1 MLYDTAL
8 IVFLVRCF
16 VGLFG
21 LPLCLLSRVGL
32 GLGLSPYV
40 KKNDNSL
47 LSCRVNWTS
56 DTAVGYVVM
65 IIHLFGGTYSLCS
78 RT

>member
-1 MLYDTAL
+1 MMFRLAVRTAAL
-8 IVFLVRCF
+8 AY
-16 VGLFG
+16 
-21 LPLCLLSRVGL
+21 VGL
-32 GLGLSPYV
+32 GLGLSSYV
-40 KKNDNSL
+40 KKNDISP
-47 LSCRVNWTS
+47 LSCRVNLTS